1 MIGGMTGSWMIYGAN
16 GYTGELIAQEAR
28 RRGLTPLLAGRNR
41 GPIEN
46 LARELGLEARVFALD
61 DEKTTTAALQGVG
74 TVLHCAG
81 PFRSTYRPMVEAC
94 LARGVH
100 YLDITGEI
108 AVFEAIAARDAAAR
122 RAGVTLLPGAGF
134 DVVPS
139 DCLAG
144 HLRRRLPEADHL
156 ALAFASSGGVSRG
169 TLRTSLGQ
177 ADRTG
182 LVRRQGVLEPIRFGS
197 LRREIDFGSG
207 PRPAIAIPWGDLST
221 AWRSTG
227 IPNLETYMALPR
239 GAQTMLALLA
249 LLRPLTR
256 TGVGRSALE
265 SWIARRPAGPDADAR
280 ARGRSRLWGEAR
292 GRAGQRVVSRLVG
305 PEGYALTVQTALRLV
320 ERVANGEAPVGFQ
333 TPATAFG
340 PDLILEIPGVQRL
353 DE

>member
-122 RAGVTLLPGAGF
+122 RAGVTLLPGSGF

-139 DCLAG
+139 DCLAA
-144 HLRRRLPEADHL
+144 HLHRRLPEADHL

-207 PRPAIAIPWGDLST
+207 PRPAVAIPWGDLST

-239 GAQTMLALLA
+239 GAETMLALLA

-256 TGVGRSALE
+256 TRVGRSALE